1 MVGFSKRVSAA
12 LLAASV
18 ATASPIFETSSP
30 LERRGTIASDEIV
43 GFAQAVPSNITG
55 EVYLAYQ
62 PYLYVVN
69 GCVPFPAVDAEGD
82 TKYVFSPSTS
92 MDIRTLG

>member
-1 MVGFSKRVSAA
+1 MVGFSKRVSTA

-18 ATASPIFETSSP
+18 ANATPIQEASI

-62 PYLYVVN
+62 PYLKVVN

-82 TKYVFSPSTS
+82 TK
-92 MDIRTLG
+92 

>member
-1 MVGFSKRVSAA
+1 MVGFSKRVSAV

-18 ATASPIFETSSP
+18 ATGSPITETSP

-43 GFAQAVPSNITG
+43 GFAQAVPSGITG

-62 PYLYVVN
+62 PYLKVVN

-82 TKYVFSPSTS
+82 TK
-92 MDIRTLG
+92 